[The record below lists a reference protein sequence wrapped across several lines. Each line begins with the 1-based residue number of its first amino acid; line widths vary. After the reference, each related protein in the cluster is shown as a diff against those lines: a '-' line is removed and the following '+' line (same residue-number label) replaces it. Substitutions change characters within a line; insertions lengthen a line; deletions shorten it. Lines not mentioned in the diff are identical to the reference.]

1 MNKSVLALTDF
12 GSTYTKVALVNSTTG
27 DLLATAQAPTTV
39 HNDVMVGYRI
49 AVNRACSVAN
59 IPDAHITPI
68 ASSSAGGGLSVG
80 SIGLV
85 DDYTAAA
92 ARQAALNSG
101 AKVDLVIS
109 GHLGPEKLKIINK
122 TSMDVLL
129 FSGGTDGG
137 HTKQVIANAKL
148 IAGATKPCPIIIA
161 CNQDISDV
169 VATIFCDA
177 GFEVAATENVLP
189 DIDTMNIDPAR
200 RAINKLFIERVII
213 GKGLSGAA
221 EFSSTVTMPTPEAV
235 LVATELLSKGTALQ
249 KGVGDILVI
258 DIGGATTDIH
268 SSLSRRPT
276 RTGFRSR
283 GPGLPTLMRSVQGD
297 LGVRWNA
304 SSVCNQDEA
313 WLKSISDLGSISW
326 GQVKN
331 VCEEWELQPHR
342 VLPDESLGSLIEPL
356 LAISCAAIAIERH
369 CGKTNAVYIP
379 NQGVDFIQDGSDFR
393 EIPLVI
399 GTGGILIHSPDGT
412 GVLERALGRQKAG
425 HTLSPK
431 NSRVQIDSHY
441 IMAAAGLLSTKNP
454 DAALH
459 LMRSNLQL

>member
-1 MNKSVLALTDF
+1 VNKPVLALTDF

-39 HNDVMVGYRI
+39 HNDVMVGYRN

-59 IPDAHITPI
+59 IPAAQVTSI

-109 GHLGPEKLKIINK
+109 GHLDTEKLNIINK
-122 TSMDVLL
+122 TNMDVLL

-148 IAGATKPCPIIIA
+148 IAGAIKPCPIIIA
-161 CNQDISDV
+161 CNKDISDV
-169 VATIFCDA
+169 VATIFCDT
-177 GFEVAATENVLP
+177 GFEVTTTENVLP

-213 GKGLSGAA
+213 GKGLSDAV
-221 EFSSTVTMPTPEAV
+221 EFSNTVIMPTPEAV

-249 KGVGDILVI
+249 QGVGDILVI

-268 SSLSRRPT
+268 SSLSKPPT

-297 LGVRWNA
+297 LGMRWNA
-304 SSVCNQDEA
+304 SSVCSQDEV
-313 WLKSISDLGSISW
+313 WLKSILDLGTVSW
-326 GQVKN
+326 RQVTN
-331 VCEEWELQPHR
+331 ICEEWELQPHR
-342 VLPDESLGSLIEPL
+342 VLTDKSIDSLIEPL

-369 CGKTNAVYIP
+369 CGKTSAVYIP
-379 NQGVDFIQDGSDFR
+379 NQGVDLIQDGADFR
-393 EIPLVI
+393 EIPLVV
-399 GTGGILIHSPDGT
+399 GTGGILIHNSDGT
-412 GVLERALGRQKAG
+412 GVLERALRRQKAG
-425 HTLSPK
+425 HTLSPT
-431 NSRVQIDSHY
+431 NARAQIDSHY
-441 IMAAAGLLSTKNP
+441 IMAAAGLLSTQNP

-459 LMRSNLQL
+459 LMRSSLQL